1 MNGIDSLAQ
10 NKPFHTLSLFFP
22 VPIFD
27 VHAVVGTKAELPCD
41 IDPADPT
48 DDVYLVLWYRHEAGK
63 PLYRCV
69 GFGILDAFSFPV
81 CEKDL
86 L

>member
-1 MNGIDSLAQ
+1 MESIALLKTNG
-10 NKPFHTLSLFFP
+10 FTTLLSSFS